1 MENYME
7 ISYNKQTNKLGLKLS
22 YDPGIPLQGISPEE
36 TIIEKDTCT
45 QMFIAAILKNSQDM
59 EAS

>member
-1 MENYME
+1 ME
-7 ISYNKQTNKLGLKLS
+7 ISSNKQTNKLGLKLS